1 MKNTEQKIN
10 QAMELHKKGF
20 NCAQS
25 VAIPFAEEFGID
37 PVLVSRAMEGFGAGM
52 GARREAC
59 GALSA
64 VVFLAGLKNA
74 DGNMDAPASKKLTY
88 AIAGSVCQ
96 KFEAE
101 CGATVC
107 TDIKTAK
114 KRSCNDCI
122 CYGIKLASELL

>member
-20 NCAQS
+20 NCAQA
-25 VAIPFAEEFGID
+25 VAIPFADELGLD
-37 PVLVSRAMEGFGAGM
+37 PALISRAMEGFGAGM
-52 GARREAC
+52 GGRNQAC

-74 DGNMDAPASKKLTY
+74 DGDMDAPASKKSTY
-88 AIAGSVCQ
+88 AIADDVCK

-101 CGATVC
+101 CGAAVC
-107 TDIKTAK
+107 KDIKAVK
-114 KRSCNDCI
+114 KRSCNECI
-122 CYGIKLASELL
+122 RYGIELACGLI